1 MGSGSDHAM
10 GSDLHALRSRVS
22 AVEDRL
28 EVALAVEVQAEEL
41 RRDVDLIKTKVPLPL
56 SSSSLLP
63 PRSPLAHPP
72 PEATVAQLA
81 ITQALGRVCCLCLA
95 VGSSFTGADEG
106 GPVQLYQCTRG
117 YPAAYG
123 CRLVPFVRPEKCIW
137 RAALTRGTVGPQ
149 DLDDRNLAWQKQFQL
164 LERRLLGA
172 HSLHPHICRQ
182 LV

>member
-106 GPVQLYQCTRG
+106 GPGDPPPLPSRVSPLYSCTSVLG
-117 YPAAYG
+117 DIP
-123 CRLVPFVRPEKCIW
+123 RLT
-137 RAALTRGTVGPQ
+137 AVG
-149 DLDDRNLAWQKQFQL
+149 
-164 LERRLLGA
+164 
-172 HSLHPHICRQ
+172 
-182 LV
+182 